1 MSKRVTLIVVVIAAV
16 GILSAIMITK
26 YTGAPRSTGSPSGQ
40 TEVTVPEGVATPGRA
55 SATTDQGETSRT
67 SRKARDLAR
76 KASSAQKKSEGVLA
90 IEKAAAA
97 GKYAFIFF
105 YSDESEQTL
114 SMRAAFHETMS
125 KVATKAVPLEIDTTD
140 PGEAQIVNRFR
151 VSRAPMPLVLAVAPN
166 GAITGGFPQEFEESQ
181 LIGAFA
187 SPCEEKS
194 LKALQERK
202 VVLLCVQNGNTK
214 LNSDAMKGV
223 QDFKADPNFGPST
236 EIVTLD
242 PTDPSELEFL
252 KALQVAPRTASAI
265 TVCLVP
271 PGQAVARFTGPTKK
285 ETIIAALSSGGGC
298 GPGGCG
304 PSGCG
309 K

>member
-1 MSKRVTLIVVVIAAV
+1 MSKRVTLIVVVVAAV
-16 GILSAIMITK
+16 GILSAILITK
-26 YTGAPRSTGSPSGQ
+26 HTGAPGSTDNLSGQ
-40 TEVTVPEGVATPGRA
+40 TEVGVPEGATAPGRA
-55 SATTDQGETSRT
+55 SATTDQDETGRT
-67 SRKARDLAR
+67 SGKRPDLAD
-76 KASSAQKKSEGVLA
+76 KASISQRRSKGALA

-97 GKYAFIFF
+97 GKYTFVFF
-105 YSDESEQTL
+105 YSDDGEATQSR
-114 SMRAAFHETMS
+114 RAAFREVMGRI
-125 KVATKAVPLEIDTTD
+125 ADRAVPLEVDTTD
-140 PGEAQIVNRFR
+140 PGETRIVNRFG

-166 GAITGGFPQEFEESQ
+166 GAITGGFPQEFEEAQ
-181 LIGAFA
+181 LLGAFA

-214 LNSDAMKGV
+214 LNGDAMKGV

-242 PTDPSELEFL
+242 PADPSESEFL
-252 KALQVAPRTASAI
+252 KMLQVAPQTASAV

-271 PGQAVARFTGPTKK
+271 PGQAVARFTGETRK
-285 ETIIAALSSGGGC
+285 ETIVAALSSGGGC